1 MTTTTTSTSTSGATS
16 KPASLPLWLSISSLI
31 LNLILIL
38 IGLAL
43 FVLLP
48 SCRSVAP
55 PMLTTTTNET
65 PTHTTTHTP
74 AQAAKQPTVVQPT
87 APASQPAPASQVA
100 PAGSNETQAL
110 QQIPAKP
117 AEPDT
122 PKSTETLTATTTPT
136 FTPTE
141 TPTPDAPAGQPTQS
155 MVPQGYAYCLPTAVT
170 SLRDRQ
176 DMTINNTRV
185 TLQVRDL
192 NTCPRALWEHE
203 TGIATGQVYVVDMP
217 KGWAVVVFPTTV
229 AVHREGGT
237 KQEYL
242 NQEVVIVHGP
252 FRGVIGAYEAG
263 VRVVPEE
270 WIDALIALFEPIQK
284 AQAGHPVQIV
294 HIR

>member
-1 MTTTTTSTSTSGATS
+1 MRILSFLIAALLAFGVFIWPGWIRGYPIWGLWTTSESAAV
-16 KPASLPLWLSISSLI
+16 P
-31 LNLILIL
+31 
-38 IGLAL
+38 
-43 FVLLP
+43 
-48 SCRSVAP
+48 
-55 PMLTTTTNET
+55 T
-65 PTHTTTHTP
+65 P
-74 AQAAKQPTVVQPT
+74 
-87 APASQPAPASQVA
+87 
-100 PAGSNETQAL
+100 
-110 QQIPAKP
+110 P

-122 PKSTETLTATTTPT
+122 PVTTPKPTETLTATTMATPKPMLE
-136 FTPTE
+136 TPTE

-170 SLRDRQ
+170 SLSDRQ
-176 DMTINNTRV
+176 EMTINNTRV

-217 KGWAVVVFPTTV
+217 EGWAIVVFPTTV

-237 KQEYL
+237 QQDYL
-242 NQEVVIVHGP
+242 NQEIVVVHGP

-270 WIDALIALFEPIQK
+270 WINDLITLFEPIQK